1 MLYLAD
7 AVDAAWGRGAGLRL
21 VVVGSRLD
29 DAYSTLVQ
37 ERAEKSPGAFILLP
51 EVLSRDACIELMR
64 HCAAV
69 VNSSTS
75 EGMSG
80 ALLEAL
86 ATGTPVLARRIPGN
100 VALADMARKAGG
112 GTAGSTSASVG
123 GVVIYDTPEHFIRQ
137 SEALFLA
144 GSLQVDPGAT
154 GADGVVEQTAGIPT
168 PPICLSAADLGADGL
183 KAAQTMAVDERIAWN
198 AVLDAVVS
206 STQTFDSASTTG
218 RPVG

>member
-1 MLYLAD
+1 MCFSCAQVKDVLYLAD
-7 AVDAAWGRGAGLRL
+7 AVDAAWGTGIGLRL

-29 DAYSTLVQ
+29 AAYSTLVQ

-51 EVLSRDACIELMR
+51 EVLPREACVELMR

-100 VALADMARKAGG
+100 VALAEVARNAAGA
-112 GTAGSTSASVG
+112 TAGASSASSG
-123 GVVIYDTPEHFIRQ
+123 GVIIYDTPEHFIQ
-137 SEALFLA
+137 LSEALFLA
-144 GSLQVDPGAT
+144 ATLPVEPGAND
-154 GADGVVEQTAGIPT
+154 GADAVRELLPRARAS
-168 PPICLSAADLGADGL
+168 PPSLSAAEVGADGL
-183 KAAQTMAVDERIAWN
+183 KAAQTIAVDEQTAWHTVLN
-198 AVLDAVVS
+198 AVVP
-206 STQTFDSASTTG
+206 SA
-218 RPVG
+218 

>member
-1 MLYLAD
+1 M
-7 AVDAAWGRGAGLRL
+7 
-21 VVVGSRLD
+21 VVGSRLD
-29 DAYSTLVQ
+29 AAYSTLVR
-37 ERAEKSPGAFILLP
+37 ERAEKSPGAFTLLP

-100 VALADMARKAGG
+100 VALADMARKAAGG
-112 GTAGSTSASVG
+112 GTASSTSAYVG
-123 GVVIYDTPEHFIRQ
+123 GVILYDTPEHFIRQ
-137 SEALFLA
+137 SEALLLA
-144 GSLQVDPGAT
+144 GSLRVDPGANR
-154 GADGVVEQTAGIPT
+154 ADGVVEQTAGVPA
-168 PPICLSAADLGADGL
+168 PPMSLSAADIGADGL
-183 KAAQTMAVDERIAWN
+183 KAAQTMAVDEQIAWN

-206 STQTFDSASTTG
+206 ST
-218 RPVG
+218 